1 MDVGGRAVREGM
13 AADKIMRRVGGG
25 WWWLFLIEGVNLA
38 SVEWLFDGAD
48 GQH

>member
-25 WWWLFLIEGVNLA
+25 VVVAIPDRGCESGFG
-38 SVEWLFDGAD
+38 
-48 GQH
+48 